1 MADLINFTLPT
12 IDEGTDEKTMKQIK
26 NYLFQ
31 LTEQM
36 KFYFNNIDTDNFTD
50 AYNQQLNK
58 MATSQTTNS
67 NQLSV
72 TQQTL
77 KKFKDQLSNAMQLAV
92 DRISGNSGGY
102 VILHDSNNDSFPDE
116 ILIMNTSDIDTATKI
131 WRWNK
136 EGLMFNNGDY
146 HNASA
151 WNTTVAIDMDG
162 NINANCIRA
171 GTLSGINIQA
181 VHIYGETLIEGG
193 LIKGTRIETDNGK
206 IGAFNIDN
214 SQLTEKGG
222 LFADYNGGVM
232 HYRVFIQPAYYDSSK
247 GTAAKTW
254 VFSTQQYKEGEAGYK
269 GTFVV
274 YADGKCDC
282 NNGLN
287 VDNGLVVTGNLKMDS
302 YLFDGR
308 DYQVIG
314 MNNNLVFGYGA
325 YTLKLPTYIEG
336 GKLLLRHNGDGVEIQ
351 KQGTTRMTFNFL
363 EWELSNGKGYR
374 DTIESSGGFV
384 LSANGGNNAMYLVAS
399 QIRMGGDLY
408 LNFSASSGTIALAVN
423 TRGIVTTTSSSQR
436 YKENITDVLD
446 DWLNP
451 EKLYELPVKQYNYK
465 SEYKDMELVA
475 GTQIGFIAEDIEK
488 YFPNAL
494 IRNQDGQ
501 AESWQERIIIPS
513 LLLLVQNLHK
523 EIEVLKMAVKKGE

>member
-136 EGLMFNNGDY
+136 EGLMFNNGGY

-162 NINANCIRA
+162 NINANCIKA

-193 LIKGTRIETDNGK
+193 LIKGARIETDNGK

-214 SQLTEKGG
+214 GEITYKGG
-222 LFADYNGGVM
+222 LYADYDGSVM
-232 HYRVFIQPAYYDSSK
+232 HYRMFIQPAYYDSSK

-254 VFSTQQYKEGEAGYK
+254 VFSTQQYKEGETGYK
-269 GTFVV
+269 GTFFVQ
-274 YADGKCDC
+274 ADGTCCCDSFC
-282 NNGLN
+282 DTEGYE
-287 VDNGLVVTGNLKMDS
+287 VVHSTDH
-302 YLFDGR
+302 
-308 DYQVIG
+308 
-314 MNNNLVFGYGA
+314 NLVFGYGS
-325 YTLKLPTYIEG
+325 YELNYPTYLEG
-336 GKLLLRHNGDGVEIQ
+336 GQVLLRHNGDGVAIQ
-351 KQGTTRMTFNFL
+351 RQGTTRMTFNL
-363 EWELSNGKGYR
+363 VEWSIDNSKGYR
-374 DTIESSGGFV
+374 DTITATGGLV
-384 LSANGGNNAMYLVAS
+384 ITTAEQKYAMFLLAS
-399 QIRMGGDLY
+399 QIRMRAPTRMDYDLF
-408 LNFSASSGTIALAVN
+408 LNFATVSGTIPLVVN
-423 TRGIVTTTSSSQR
+423 TKGLVTVTSSSER
-436 YKENITDVLD
+436 YKENITDILD

-451 EKLYELPVKQYNYK
+451 ERLYDLPVKQYNYK
-465 SEYKDMELVA
+465 SDYEDKELVA
-475 GTQIGFIAEDIEK
+475 GTQIGITAEDIEK
-488 YFPNAL
+488 YYPNAL

-501 AESWQERIIIPS
+501 AESWQERIMIPAM
-513 LLLLVQNLHK
+513 LNLIQNLHK
-523 EIEVLKMAVKKGE
+523 EIEALKLAV